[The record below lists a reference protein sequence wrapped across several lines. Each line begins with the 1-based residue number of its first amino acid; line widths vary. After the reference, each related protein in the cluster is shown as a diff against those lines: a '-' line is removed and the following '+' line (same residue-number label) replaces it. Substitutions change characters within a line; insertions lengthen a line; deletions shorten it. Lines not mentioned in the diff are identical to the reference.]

1 MILSQQLSLSAAQ
14 AITATALSTNV
25 IDLGVAGTPYDA
37 VAPLNNDKGKGT
49 AVPILIQVVQR
60 FNNLTS
66 LTVTIE
72 VSANE
77 DMSSSTVLATEVIA
91 LADLVAGKQTFTQV
105 LPNGVDQRY
114 LAVRYTVTGT
124 APTLGA
130 VTAGISM
137 GNQTNVTGA

>member
-1 MILSQQLSLSAAQ
+1 MITSAQLLFSNAQ

-25 IDLGVAGTPYDA
+25 VDLGVAGTPYDA
-37 VAPLNNDKGKGT
+37 AAPLNNDKGKG
-49 AVPILIQVVQR
+49 AKIPVLIQVVQD
-60 FNNLTS
+60 FNTLTS

-72 VSANE
+72 VSPNSN
-77 DMSSSTVLATEVIA
+77 MTGSTVLATEVIL

-105 LPNGVDQRY
+105 LPNGADQRY

-124 APTLGA
+124 APTLGQ